1 MVTRCASSSPPVRLG
16 ATVSPVPVLVAQD
29 ISKAYG
35 QKTILD
41 RVSLSIHSGE
51 RVGLVGSN
59 GSGKSTLARILAG
72 IETADTG
79 NVAVRREAS
88 VAYLAQE
95 PKLDPDATA
104 RSVVSEGLGAW
115 FVAKTNYDALSARI
129 AKGES
134 QSDKLLA
141 QQAEAAA
148 QIERHGGWDVM
159 HRVEK
164 ILGHLGIERLDTPT
178 RELSGGD
185 KRRVALARI
194 LVSPPTLLIL
204 DEPSNHLDVE
214 TIAWLES
221 YLVEEFDGALLVVT
235 HDRYLLD
242 RIVDR
247 TLELH
252 RGSVHSYEGG
262 YETYLEAKAE
272 RMALE
277 ARTEQN
283 RQNFLRTELEW
294 LRRQPKARTT
304 KQKARIQRAEAAKD
318 ARPQRAER
326 TARLVTEA
334 TITGKTLLELRSLN
348 IELGGRALV
357 RDLDLTVLA
366 GERIG
371 IVGRNGTG
379 KTSLIRTILGE
390 LNPVRGEVILGKN
403 TKIGY
408 FDQHRTGLDEDAS
421 VYDNVAA
428 TGNKIELGGQPIEV
442 RSFLERFAFDPHA
455 QRQQVRSLSGGERA
469 RVALARMLADKHGL
483 LILDEPTN
491 DLDLPTLSALEEMLV
506 DYAGSA
512 LVVTHDR
519 WFLDRV
525 ATSLLVFEGN
535 GRVVRYAGGY
545 SDYLQQKAAADAARD
560 EAAKAVAA
568 EAKAAPKEKPAAK
581 PAKNKGLTW
590 AEQREFETILDRV
603 DAAERE
609 VADCEKTLADP
620 ALYASRAAEVP
631 ALTRKLDEAKARAA
645 TLVARW
651 EELEQKQSGG

>member
-1 MVTRCASSSPPVRLG
+1 
-16 ATVSPVPVLVAQD
+16 VPVLVAQD
-29 ISKAYG
+29 ITKTYG
-35 QKTILD
+35 QKTVLD
-41 RVSLSIHSGE
+41 HVSLSIHTGE

-72 IETADTG
+72 LEVPDAG
-79 NVAVRREAS
+79 SVAIRREAS

-95 PKLDPDATA
+95 PILDPDSTA
-104 RSVVSEGLGAW
+104 RAIVTAGLGAW
-115 FVAKTNYDALSARI
+115 FLAKTNHDDLSARI
-129 AKGES
+129 AAGETL
-134 QSDKLLA
+134 SDKLLA

-148 QIERHGGWDVM
+148 QIERLGGWDLM
-159 HRVEK
+159 HRVEE
-164 ILGHLGIERLDTPT
+164 ILGHLGISNPDKPT

-185 KRRVALARI
+185 KRRVALAQI

-214 TIAWLES
+214 TIAWLEK
-221 YLVEEFDGALLVVT
+221 YLVEEFKGALLVVT

-252 RGSVHSYEGG
+252 RGVVHSYEGG

-272 RMALE
+272 RLALE

-283 RQNFLRTELEW
+283 RQNFLRGELEW

-326 TARLVTEA
+326 TARLVAEA
-334 TITGKTLLELRSLN
+334 SITGKTLLELRN
-348 IELGGRALV
+348 VTIEFAGRTLIK
-357 RDLDLTVLA
+357 DLDLTVLA

-379 KTSLIRTILGE
+379 KTTLLRTILGDV
-390 LNPVRGEVILGKN
+390 PPSRGSVVLGKN

-408 FDQHRTGLDEDAS
+408 FDQHRSGLDEDAS
-421 VYDNVAA
+421 VYDNVAS

-491 DLDLPTLSALEEMLV
+491 DLDLATLSALEEMLLE
-506 DYAGSA
+506 YTGSA
-512 LVVTHDR
+512 IVVTHDR

-535 GRVVRYAGGY
+535 GNVVRYAGGH
-545 SDYLQQKAAADAARD
+545 SDYLLQRA
-560 EAAKAVAA
+560 AA
-568 EAKAAPKEKPAAK
+568 EAAREEAARAAVAEAKSIQKDKPV
-581 PAKNKGLTW
+581 AKNSKTKGLTW
-590 AEQREFETILDRV
+590 AEQREFETIMDRV

-609 VADCEKTLADP
+609 VGECEKTLADP
-620 ALYASRAAEVP
+620 ALYASRASEVP
-631 ALTRKLDEAKARAA
+631 ALTRKLEEAKARAA
-645 TLVARW
+645 ALVARW
-651 EELEQKQSGG
+651 EELEQKQAGG

>member
-1 MVTRCASSSPPVRLG
+1 M
-16 ATVSPVPVLVAQD
+16 PVLVAQD
-29 ISKAYG
+29 ITKSYG

-72 IETADTG
+72 LEPADAG
-79 NVAVRREAS
+79 SVAVRREAS

-95 PKLDPDATA
+95 PILDPDATA
-104 RSVVSEGLGAW
+104 RSIVTAGLGSW
-115 FVAKTNYDALSARI
+115 SLAKTNYDALSAKI
-129 AKGES
+129 AAGEGKT
-134 QSDKLLA
+134 DKLLA
-141 QQAEAAA
+141 EQAEAAA
-148 QIERHGGWDVM
+148 QIERLGGWDLM
-159 HRVEK
+159 HRVEE
-164 ILGHLGIERLDTPT
+164 ILGHVGIERLDTPT

-194 LVSPPTLLIL
+194 LVAPPTLLIL

-214 TIAWLES
+214 TIAWLET
-221 YLVEEFDGALLVVT
+221 YLSDEFEGALLVVT

-252 RGSVHSYEGG
+252 RGTVHSYDGG

-283 RQNFLRTELEW
+283 RQNFLRGELEW

-318 ARPQRAER
+318 ARPQRAEK
-326 TARLVTEA
+326 TARLTAEA
-334 TITGKTLLELRSLN
+334 SITGKTLVELRN
-348 IELGGRALV
+348 ISIEMAARTLV
-357 RDLDLTVLA
+357 KDLDLTILA

-379 KTSLIRTILGE
+379 KTTLIRTILGE
-390 LNPVRGEVILGKN
+390 LTTAKGEVVLGKN
-403 TKIGY
+403 TKVGY
-408 FDQHRTGLDEDAS
+408 FDQHRSGLDEDAS

-428 TGNKIELGGQPIEV
+428 SGNKIELGGQPIEI

-455 QRQQVRSLSGGERA
+455 QRQPVRSLSGGERA
-469 RVALARMLADKHGL
+469 RVALAKMLADKHGL

-491 DLDLPTLSALEEMLV
+491 DLDLATLSALEEMLTE
-506 DYAGSA
+506 YSGSA

-535 GRVVRYAGGY
+535 GKVVRYAGGY
-545 SDYLQQKAAADAARD
+545 SDYLLQKAAADAAKEEQAR
-560 EAAKAVAA
+560 AVV
-568 EAKAAPKEKPAAK
+568 EAKNVSKEKPAVKNAK
-581 PAKNKGLTW
+581 TKGLTW
-590 AEQREFETILDRV
+590 AEQREFETILEKV
-603 DAAERE
+603 DAAEQE
-609 VADCEKTLADP
+609 VAACEKALSDP
-620 ALYASRAAEVP
+620 ALYASRANEVP
-631 ALTRKLDEAKARAA
+631 AMTRKLDEAKARAA
-645 TLVARW
+645 ALMARW
-651 EELEQKQSGG
+651 EELEQKQAGN

>member
-1 MVTRCASSSPPVRLG
+1 
-16 ATVSPVPVLVAQD
+16 VPVLVAQD
-29 ISKAYG
+29 IVKSYG

-41 RVSLSIHSGE
+41 RVALSIHTGE

-72 IETADTG
+72 IEPPDAG
-79 NVAVRREAS
+79 SVAVRREAS

-95 PKLDPDATA
+95 PILDPDLSA
-104 RSVVSEGLGAW
+104 RALVTEGLGPW
-115 FVAKTNYDALSARI
+115 FLAKTNHDTLSARI
-129 AKGES
+129 SAGEAH
-134 QSDKLLA
+134 SDKLLA
-141 QQAEAAA
+141 EQAEAAA
-148 QIERHGGWDVM
+148 QIERLGGWDLM
-159 HRVEK
+159 HRVEG
-164 ILGHLGIERLDTPT
+164 ILGHLGIERLDAPA

-185 KRRVALARI
+185 KRRVALGRI
-194 LVSPPTLLIL
+194 LVAPPTLLIL

-214 TIAWLES
+214 TIAWLEK

-247 TLELH
+247 TLELD
-252 RGSVHSYEGG
+252 RGAVHSYDGG

-272 RMALE
+272 RLAQA

-283 RQNFLRTELEW
+283 RQNFLRGELEW
-294 LRRQPKARTT
+294 LRRQPKARST
-304 KQKARIQRAEAAKD
+304 KQKARIQRAEATKD

-334 TITGKTLLELRSLN
+334 TITGKTLVELRN
-348 IELGGRALV
+348 ISIDMAGRTLV
-357 RDLDLTVLA
+357 RDFNLTILA

-379 KTSLIRTILGE
+379 KTTLVRTILGE
-390 LNPVRGEVILGKN
+390 MIPANGEVVIGKN

-408 FDQHRTGLDEDAS
+408 FDQHRASLDEDAS
-421 VYDNVAA
+421 VYDNVASL
-428 TGNKIELGGQPIEV
+428 GHKIEFGGQPIEV

-455 QRQQVRSLSGGERA
+455 QRQPVRSLSGGERA

-491 DLDLPTLSALEEMLV
+491 DLDLATLSALEEMLI
-506 DYAGSA
+506 DYGGSA
-512 LVVTHDR
+512 IVVTHDR

-535 GRVVRYAGGY
+535 GRVVRYAGGHT
-545 SDYLQQKAAADAARD
+545 DYLQQKAAADAARE
-560 EAAKAVAA
+560 EAARSTAA
-568 EAKAAPKEKPAAK
+568 ETKSIQKDKPAAK
-581 PAKNKGLTW
+581 NAKTKGLTW

-609 VADCEKTLADP
+609 VGDCEKTLADP
-620 ALYASRAAEVP
+620 MLYASRASEVP

-645 TLVARW
+645 ALMTRW
-651 EELEQKQSGG
+651 EELEQKQSGN

>member
-1 MVTRCASSSPPVRLG
+1 M
-16 ATVSPVPVLVAQD
+16 PVLVAQD
-29 ISKAYG
+29 ITKTYG
-35 QKTILD
+35 QKTVLD
-41 RVSLSIHSGE
+41 HVSLSIHTGE

-59 GSGKSTLARILAG
+59 GSGKSTLARILASLEVPDAG
-72 IETADTG
+72 S
-79 NVAVRREAS
+79 VAIRREAS

-95 PKLDPDATA
+95 PILDPDSTA
-104 RSVVSEGLGAW
+104 RDIVTAGLGAW
-115 FVAKTNYDALSARI
+115 FLAKTNHDDLSARI
-129 AKGES
+129 AAGEAL
-134 QSDKLLA
+134 SDKLLA

-148 QIERHGGWDVM
+148 QIERLGGWDLM
-159 HRVEK
+159 HRVEE
-164 ILGHLGIERLDTPT
+164 ILGHLGIANPDKPT

-185 KRRVALARI
+185 KRRVALAQI

-214 TIAWLES
+214 TIAWLEK
-221 YLVEEFDGALLVVT
+221 YLVEEFKGALLVVT

-252 RGSVHSYEGG
+252 RGLLHSYDGG
-262 YETYLEAKAE
+262 YEAYLEAKAE
-272 RMALE
+272 RLALE

-283 RQNFLRTELEW
+283 RQNFLRGELEW

-326 TARLVTEA
+326 TARLTAEA
-334 TITGKTLLELRSLN
+334 SITGKTLLELRN
-348 IELGGRALV
+348 VTIEFADRTLIK
-357 RDLDLTVLA
+357 DLDLTIQA

-379 KTSLIRTILGE
+379 KTTLLRTILGDVS
-390 LNPVRGEVILGKN
+390 PSRGSVVLGKN

-408 FDQHRTGLDEDAS
+408 FDQHRGGLDEDAS

-442 RSFLERFAFDPHA
+442 RSFLERFAFDSHA

-491 DLDLPTLSALEEMLV
+491 DLDLATLSALEEMLLE
-506 DYAGSA
+506 YSGSA

-535 GRVVRYAGGY
+535 GNVVRYAGGH
-545 SDYLQQKAAADAARD
+545 SDYLLQRA
-560 EAAKAVAA
+560 AA
-568 EAKAAPKEKPAAK
+568 EAAREEAARVAVTEAKSIQKDKPAAK
-581 PAKNKGLTW
+581 KTKGLTW
-590 AEQREFETILDRV
+590 AEQREFETIMDRV

-609 VADCEKTLADP
+609 VGECEKALADP
-620 ALYASRAAEVP
+620 ALYATRASEVP
-631 ALTRKLDEAKARAA
+631 TMMRKLEEAKARAA
-645 TLVARW
+645 ALVARW

>member
-1 MVTRCASSSPPVRLG
+1 M
-16 ATVSPVPVLVAQD
+16 PVLVAQD
-29 ISKAYG
+29 ITKAYG

-41 RVSLSIHSGE
+41 HVSLSIHAGE

-72 IETADTG
+72 LEVPDGGT
-79 NVAVRREAS
+79 VAVRREAS

-95 PKLDPDATA
+95 PVLDANLTA
-104 RSVVSEGLGAW
+104 RAIVTEGLGAW
-115 FVAKTNYDALSARI
+115 FLAKTNHDALSARI
-129 AKGES
+129 ASGES
-134 QSDKLLA
+134 HSDKLLA
-141 QQAEAAA
+141 EQADAAA
-148 QIERHGGWDVM
+148 QIERFGGWDLM
-159 HRVEK
+159 HRVEE
-164 ILGHLGIERLDTPT
+164 ILGHLGIERPDALTGQ
-178 RELSGGD
+178 LSGGD
-185 KRRVALARI
+185 KRRVALAKI

-214 TIAWLES
+214 TIAWLEK
-221 YLVEEFDGALLVVT
+221 YLVEEFSGALLVVT

-252 RGSVHSYEGG
+252 RGAVHSYDGG

-283 RQNFLRTELEW
+283 RQNFLRGELEW

-304 KQKARIQRAEAAKD
+304 KQKARIQRAESAKD

-334 TITGKTLLELRSLN
+334 SITGKTLAELRN
-348 IELGGRALV
+348 VTVEIADRTLV
-357 RDLDLTVLA
+357 RDMNLTILA

-390 LNPVRGEVILGKN
+390 LPPARGSVILGKN
-403 TKIGY
+403 TKVGY
-408 FDQHRTGLDEDAS
+408 FDQHRSGLDEDAS

-455 QRQQVRSLSGGERA
+455 QRQPVRSLSGGERA

-491 DLDLPTLSALEEMLV
+491 DLDLPTLSALEEMLT
-506 DYAGSA
+506 DYEGSA

-535 GRVVRYAGGY
+535 GQVVRYAGGY
-545 SDYLQQKAAADAARD
+545 SDYLQQRAAAESAREEASRIAA
-560 EAAKAVAA
+560 ETKAVTKDKPPPKN
-568 EAKAAPKEKPAAK
+568 AKT
-581 PAKNKGLTW
+581 KGLTW
-590 AEQREFETILDRV
+590 AEQREFDTILERIEV
-603 DAAERE
+603 AERE
-609 VADCEKTLADP
+609 VSDCEQALADP
-620 ALYASRAAEVP
+620 ALYAARAAEVP
-631 ALTRKLDEAKARAA
+631 AMTRKLDEAKARAA
-645 TLVARW
+645 TLMARW
-651 EELEQKQSGG
+651 EELEQKQGSN

>member
-1 MVTRCASSSPPVRLG
+1 M
-16 ATVSPVPVLVAQD
+16 PVLVAQD
-29 ISKAYG
+29 ITKAYG

-41 RVSLSIHSGE
+41 HVSLSIHAGE

-72 IETADTG
+72 LEVPDGGT
-79 NVAVRREAS
+79 VAVRREAS

-95 PKLDPDATA
+95 PVLDANLTA
-104 RSVVSEGLGAW
+104 RAIVTEGLGAW
-115 FVAKTNYDALSARI
+115 FLAKTNHDALSARI
-129 AKGES
+129 SSGES
-134 QSDKLLA
+134 HSDKLLA
-141 QQAEAAA
+141 EQADAAA
-148 QIERHGGWDVM
+148 QIERFGGWDLM
-159 HRVEK
+159 HRVEE
-164 ILGHLGIERLDTPT
+164 ILGHLGIERPDTPT
-178 RELSGGD
+178 GQLSGGD
-185 KRRVALARI
+185 KRRVALAKI

-214 TIAWLES
+214 TIAWLEK
-221 YLVEEFDGALLVVT
+221 YLVEEFSGALLVVT

-252 RGSVHSYEGG
+252 RGAVHSYDGG

-283 RQNFLRTELEW
+283 RQNFLRGELEW

-304 KQKARIQRAEAAKD
+304 KQKARIQRAESAKD

-334 TITGKTLLELRSLN
+334 SITGKTLAELRNLTVEIAN
-348 IELGGRALV
+348 RTLV
-357 RDLDLTVLA
+357 RDMNLTILA

-390 LNPVRGEVILGKN
+390 LPPARGSVILGKN
-403 TKIGY
+403 TKVGY
-408 FDQHRTGLDEDAS
+408 FDQHRSGLDEDAS

-455 QRQQVRSLSGGERA
+455 QRQPVRSLSGGERA

-491 DLDLPTLSALEEMLV
+491 DLDLPTLSALEEMLT
-506 DYAGSA
+506 DYEGSA

-535 GRVVRYAGGY
+535 GQVVRYAGGY
-545 SDYLQQKAAADAARD
+545 SDYLQQR
-560 EAAKAVAA
+560 AVAESAREEASRIAA
-568 EAKAAPKEKPAAK
+568 ETKVVTKDKPPPKNAKT
-581 PAKNKGLTW
+581 KGLTW
-590 AEQREFETILDRV
+590 AEQREFDTILERIEV
-603 DAAERE
+603 AERE
-609 VADCEKTLADP
+609 VSDCEQALADP
-620 ALYASRAAEVP
+620 ALYAARAAEVP
-631 ALTRKLDEAKARAA
+631 AMTRKLDEAKARAA
-645 TLVARW
+645 TLMARW
-651 EELEQKQSGG
+651 EELEQKQAGN

>member
-1 MVTRCASSSPPVRLG
+1 M
-16 ATVSPVPVLVAQD
+16 PVLVAQD
-29 ISKAYG
+29 ITKSYG

-72 IETADTG
+72 LEPADAG
-79 NVAVRREAS
+79 SVAVRREAS
-88 VAYLAQE
+88 VAYLSQE
-95 PKLDPDATA
+95 PILDPDATA
-104 RSVVSEGLGAW
+104 RSIVTAGLGAW
-115 FVAKTNYDALSARI
+115 SLAKNNYDALSARI
-129 AKGES
+129 SVGDGKT
-134 QSDKLLA
+134 DKLLA
-141 QQAEAAA
+141 EQAEAAA
-148 QIERHGGWDVM
+148 QIERLGGWDLM
-159 HRVEK
+159 HRVEE
-164 ILGHLGIERLDTPT
+164 ILGHVGIERLDSPT

-194 LVSPPTLLIL
+194 LVAPPTLLIL

-214 TIAWLES
+214 TIAWLET
-221 YLVEEFDGALLVVT
+221 YLSDEFDGALLVVT

-252 RGSVHSYEGG
+252 RGSVHSYDGG

-272 RMALE
+272 RLALE

-283 RQNFLRTELEW
+283 RQNFLRGELEW

-304 KQKARIQRAEAAKD
+304 KQKARIQRAETAKD

-326 TARLVTEA
+326 TARLTAEA
-334 TITGKTLLELRSLN
+334 TITGKTLVELRNVSIEIAQRTLVKDLELT
-348 IELGGRALV
+348 I
-357 RDLDLTVLA
+357 LA

-390 LNPVRGEVILGKN
+390 LNTTRGEVVLGKN
-403 TKIGY
+403 TKVGY
-408 FDQHRTGLDEDAS
+408 FDQHRSGLDDDAS

-428 TGNKIELGGQPIEV
+428 SGNKIELGGQPIEI

-455 QRQQVRSLSGGERA
+455 QRQPVRSLSGGERA
-469 RVALARMLADKHGL
+469 RVALAKMLADKHGL

-491 DLDLPTLSALEEMLV
+491 DLDLATLSALEEMLV
-506 DYAGSA
+506 EYSGSA

-535 GRVVRYAGGY
+535 GNVVRYAGGY
-545 SDYLQQKAAADAARD
+545 SDYLLQKAVADAAKEERTRL
-560 EAAKAVAA
+560 
-568 EAKAAPKEKPAAK
+568 APETKTVSKEKPVVKNAK
-581 PAKNKGLTW
+581 TKGLSW
-590 AEQREFETILDRV
+590 AEQREFETILERV
-603 DAAERE
+603 EAAENE
-609 VADCEKTLADP
+609 VAECEKALSDP
-620 ALYASRAAEVP
+620 TLYASRASEVP
-631 ALTRKLDEAKARAA
+631 AMTRKLDEAKARAA
-645 TLVARW
+645 TLMARW
-651 EELEQKQSGG
+651 EELEQKQAG

>member
-1 MVTRCASSSPPVRLG
+1 M
-16 ATVSPVPVLVAQD
+16 PVLVAQD
-29 ISKAYG
+29 ITKAYG

-72 IETADTG
+72 IETPDAG
-79 NVAVRREAS
+79 NVAVRREAT

-104 RSVVSEGLGAW
+104 RTVVSEGLGAW
-115 FVAKTNYDALSARI
+115 FLAKTNHDELSARI
-129 AKGES
+129 AKGDAS
-134 QSDKLLA
+134 SDKLLA

-164 ILGHLGIERLDTPT
+164 ILGHLGIERLDTPM

-214 TIAWLES
+214 TITWLES
-221 YLVEEFDGALLVVT
+221 YLLEEFDGALLVVT

-252 RGSVHSYEGG
+252 RGSVHSYDGG

-272 RMALE
+272 RSALE

-304 KQKARIQRAEAAKD
+304 KQKARIQRAESAKD

-326 TARLVTEA
+326 TAKLVTEA
-334 TITGKTLLELRSLN
+334 TIAGKTLLELRGVTVE
-348 IELGGRALV
+348 IGGRALV
-357 RDLDLTVLA
+357 QNLDLTILA

-379 KTSLIRTILGE
+379 KTSLIRSILGE
-390 LNPVRGEVILGKN
+390 LNPVKGEVILGKN

-408 FDQHRTGLDEDAS
+408 FDQHRSGLDEDAS

-455 QRQQVRSLSGGERA
+455 QRQPVRSLSGGERA

-506 DYAGSA
+506 DYTGSA

-535 GRVVRYAGGY
+535 GRVVRYAGGH
-545 SDYLQQKAAADAARD
+545 SDYLQQKAAAEAARE
-560 EAAKAVAA
+560 EAAKAIAA
-568 EAKAAPKEKPAAK
+568 EAKTAPKEKFAAK
-581 PAKNKGLTW
+581 PSKSKGLTW

-609 VADCEKTLADP
+609 VAECEKALADP
-620 ALYASRAAEVP
+620 GLYASRASEVP

-645 TLVARW
+645 SLVARW
-651 EELEQKQSGG
+651 EELEQKQSA

>member
-1 MVTRCASSSPPVRLG
+1 M
-16 ATVSPVPVLVAQD
+16 PVLVAQD
-29 ISKAYG
+29 ITKTYG
-35 QKTILD
+35 QKTVLEH
-41 RVSLSIHSGE
+41 VSLSIHSGE

-72 IETADTG
+72 LEAPDAG
-79 NVAVRREAS
+79 SVAVRREAT

-95 PKLDPDATA
+95 PTLDPDLTA
-104 RSVVSEGLGAW
+104 RAIVTAGLGAW
-115 FVAKTNYDALSARI
+115 FLAKTNHDNLSARI
-129 AKGES
+129 AAGETL
-134 QSDKLLA
+134 SDKLLA

-148 QIERHGGWDVM
+148 QIERLGGWDLM
-159 HRVEK
+159 HRVEE
-164 ILGHLGIERLDTPT
+164 ILGHLGIERPDTPA

-185 KRRVALARI
+185 KRRVALAKI
-194 LVSPPTLLIL
+194 LVAPPTLLIL

-214 TIAWLES
+214 TIAWLET
-221 YLVEEFDGALLVVT
+221 YLVEEFTGALLVVT

-247 TLELH
+247 TLELN
-252 RGSVHSYEGG
+252 RGAVHSYDGG

-283 RQNFLRTELEW
+283 RQNFLRGELEW

-326 TARLVTEA
+326 TARLVAEA
-334 TITGKTLLELRSLN
+334 TIIGKTLLELRN
-348 IELGGRALV
+348 VTINFAERTLV
-357 RDLDLTVLA
+357 RDLDLTILA

-379 KTSLIRTILGE
+379 KTTLLRTILGE
-390 LNPVRGEVILGKN
+390 LPPSKGSVILGKN

-408 FDQHRTGLDEDAS
+408 FDQHRSGLDEDAS
-421 VYDNVAA
+421 VYDNVAS

-442 RSFLERFAFDPHA
+442 RSFLERFAFDSHA
-455 QRQQVRSLSGGERA
+455 QRQPVRSLSGGERA

-491 DLDLPTLSALEEMLV
+491 DLDLATLSALEEMLI
-506 DYAGSA
+506 DYGGSA

-535 GRVVRYAGGY
+535 GRVVRYAGGH
-545 SDYLQQKAAADAARD
+545 SDYLQQRAAADAARE
-560 EAAKAVAA
+560 EAARAAAA
-568 EAKAAPKEKPAAK
+568 EAKSIQKDKPAV
-581 PAKNKGLTW
+581 KNPKTKGLTW
-590 AEQREFETILDRV
+590 AEQREFDTIMDRV
-603 DAAERE
+603 DAAEGE
-609 VADCEKTLADP
+609 VSACEKELADP
-620 ALYASRAAEVP
+620 TLYATRASEVP
-631 ALTRKLDEAKARAA
+631 ALTRKLEEAKARAA
-645 TLVARW
+645 ALMTRW
-651 EELEQKQSGG
+651 EELERKQSGG

>member
-1 MVTRCASSSPPVRLG
+1 MVRRD

-29 ISKAYG
+29 ITKSYG

-41 RVSLSIHSGE
+41 GVSLSIHSGE

-72 IETADTG
+72 LEPADAG
-79 NVAVRREAS
+79 SVAVRREAS

-95 PKLDPDATA
+95 PILDPEATA
-104 RSVVSEGLGAW
+104 RSIVTAGLGAW
-115 FVAKTNYDALSARI
+115 SLAKTNYDSLSARI
-129 AKGES
+129 ASGEGKT
-134 QSDKLLA
+134 DKLLA
-141 QQAEAAA
+141 EQAEAAA
-148 QIERHGGWDVM
+148 QIERLGGWDLM
-159 HRVEK
+159 HRVEE
-164 ILGHLGIERLDTPT
+164 ILGHVGIERLDTPT

-194 LVSPPTLLIL
+194 LVAPPTLLIL

-214 TIAWLES
+214 TIAWLET
-221 YLVEEFDGALLVVT
+221 YLSDEFDGALLVVT

-252 RGSVHSYEGG
+252 RGAVHSYDGG

-283 RQNFLRTELEW
+283 RQNFLRGELEW

-318 ARPQRAER
+318 ARPQRSER
-326 TARLVTEA
+326 TARLTAEA
-334 TITGKTLLELRSLN
+334 TITGKMLVELRNVSV
-348 IELGGRALV
+348 EMGQRTLV
-357 RDLDLTVLA
+357 KDFDLTILA

-379 KTSLIRTILGE
+379 KTTLIRTILGE
-390 LNPVRGEVILGKN
+390 LNPARGEVVLGKN
-403 TKIGY
+403 TKVGY
-408 FDQHRTGLDEDAS
+408 FDQHRSGLDEDAS

-428 TGNKIELGGQPIEV
+428 TGNKIELGGQPIEI
-442 RSFLERFAFDPHA
+442 RSFLERFAFDSHA
-455 QRQQVRSLSGGERA
+455 QRQPVRSLSGGERA

-491 DLDLPTLSALEEMLV
+491 DLDLATLSALEEMLTE
-506 DYAGSA
+506 YSGSA

-535 GRVVRYAGGY
+535 GKVVRYAGGY
-545 SDYLQQKAAADAARD
+545 SDYLLQKAAA
-560 EAAKAVAA
+560 EAAKEEQARAVV
-568 EAKAAPKEKPAAK
+568 EAKNAAKEKAVKNAK
-581 PAKNKGLTW
+581 TKGLTW
-590 AEQREFETILDRV
+590 AEQREFETILERV
-603 DAAERE
+603 DEAEQE
-609 VADCEKTLADP
+609 VAACEKALSDP
-620 ALYASRAAEVP
+620 ALYASRASEVP
-631 ALTRKLDEAKARAA
+631 AMTRKLDEAKARAA
-645 TLVARW
+645 ALMARW
-651 EELEQKQSGG
+651 EELEQKQAG

>member
-1 MVTRCASSSPPVRLG
+1 M
-16 ATVSPVPVLVAQD
+16 PVLVAQD
-29 ISKAYG
+29 ITKSYG

-41 RVSLSIHSGE
+41 RVALSIHSGE

-72 IETADTG
+72 IEPPDAG
-79 NVAVRREAS
+79 SVAVRREAS

-95 PKLDPDATA
+95 PILDPDSSA
-104 RSVVSEGLGAW
+104 RDIVTEGLGPW
-115 FVAKTNYDALSARI
+115 FLAKTNHDTLSARI
-129 AKGES
+129 AAGEAL
-134 QSDKLLA
+134 SDKLLA
-141 QQAEAAA
+141 QQADAVA
-148 QIERHGGWDVM
+148 QIERLGGWDLM
-159 HRVEK
+159 HRVEG
-164 ILGHLGIERLDTPT
+164 ILGHLGIERLDAPA

-185 KRRVALARI
+185 KRRVALGRI
-194 LVSPPTLLIL
+194 LVAPPTLLIL

-214 TIAWLES
+214 TIAWLEK
-221 YLVEEFDGALLVVT
+221 YLVEEFEGALLVVT

-252 RGSVHSYEGG
+252 RGAVHSYDGG

-272 RMALE
+272 RMAQE

-283 RQNFLRTELEW
+283 RQNFLRGELEW
-294 LRRQPKARTT
+294 LRRQPKARST
-304 KQKARIQRAEAAKD
+304 KQKARIHRAEATKD

-326 TARLVTEA
+326 TARLVAEA
-334 TITGKTLLELRSLN
+334 TITGKTLVELRNVSVDMA
-348 IELGGRALV
+348 GRTLV
-357 RDLDLTVLA
+357 RDLDLTILA

-379 KTSLIRTILGE
+379 KTTLLRTLLGE
-390 LNPVRGEVILGKN
+390 TPPSRGEVVLGKN

-408 FDQHRTGLDEDAS
+408 FDQHRSSLDEDAS
-421 VYDNVAA
+421 VYDNVAS
-428 TGNKIELGGQPIEV
+428 TGNKIEFGGQPIEV

-455 QRQQVRSLSGGERA
+455 QRQPVRSLSGGERA

-491 DLDLPTLSALEEMLV
+491 DLDLATLSALEEMLI
-506 DYAGSA
+506 DYGGSA

-535 GRVVRYAGGY
+535 GRVVRYAGGH
-545 SDYLQQKAAADAARD
+545 SDYLQQKAAADGAREDAVRAA
-560 EAAKAVAA
+560 AV
-568 EAKAAPKEKPAAK
+568 EAKSVQKERPAAK
-581 PAKNKGLTW
+581 TTKTKGLTW
-590 AEQREFETILDRV
+590 AEQREFETILERV

-609 VADCEKTLADP
+609 VGDCEKALADP
-620 ALYASRAAEVP
+620 GLYASRASEVP
-631 ALTRKLDEAKARAA
+631 ALTRKLDEAKTRASA
-645 TLVARW
+645 LMTRW

>member
-1 MVTRCASSSPPVRLG
+1 
-16 ATVSPVPVLVAQD
+16 VPVLVAQD
-29 ISKAYG
+29 ITKSYG

-72 IETADTG
+72 LEPADAG
-79 NVAVRREAS
+79 SVAVRREAS

-95 PKLDPDATA
+95 PILDPDATA
-104 RSVVSEGLGAW
+104 RSIVTAGLGAW
-115 FVAKTNYDALSARI
+115 SLAKTNYDSLSAKI
-129 AKGES
+129 AAGEGKT
-134 QSDKLLA
+134 DKLLA
-141 QQAEAAA
+141 EQAEAAA
-148 QIERHGGWDVM
+148 QIERLGGWDLM
-159 HRVEK
+159 HRVEE
-164 ILGHLGIERLDTPT
+164 ILGHVGIERLDAPT
-178 RELSGGD
+178 KELSGGD
-185 KRRVALARI
+185 KRRVALAGI
-194 LVSPPTLLIL
+194 LVAPPTLLIL

-214 TIAWLES
+214 TIAWLET
-221 YLVEEFDGALLVVT
+221 YLSDEFDGALLVVT

-252 RGSVHSYEGG
+252 RGVVHSYDGG

-272 RMALE
+272 RLALE

-283 RQNFLRTELEW
+283 RQNFLRGELEW

-326 TARLVTEA
+326 TARLTAEA
-334 TITGKTLLELRSLN
+334 SITGKTLVELRNVSVEIGERL
-348 IELGGRALV
+348 LV
-357 RDLDLTVLA
+357 KDLDLTILA

-379 KTSLIRTILGE
+379 KTTLIRTILGE
-390 LNPVRGEVILGKN
+390 LNAARGEVVLGKN
-403 TKIGY
+403 TKVGY
-408 FDQHRTGLDEDAS
+408 FDQHRSGLDEDAS

-428 TGNKIELGGQPIEV
+428 TGNKIELGGQPIEI

-455 QRQQVRSLSGGERA
+455 QRQPVRSLSGGERA

-491 DLDLPTLSALEEMLV
+491 DLDLVTLSALEEMLTE
-506 DYAGSA
+506 YSGSA

-525 ATSLLVFEGN
+525 ATSLLVFEGQ
-535 GRVVRYAGGY
+535 GKVVRYAGGY
-545 SDYLQQKAAADAARD
+545 SDYLQQKAANDAAKEEQAR
-560 EAAKAVAA
+560 AVVESKNIA
-568 EAKAAPKEKPAAK
+568 KEKPVVKNAK
-581 PAKNKGLTW
+581 TKGLTW
-590 AEQREFETILDRV
+590 AEQREFDTILERIDE
-603 DAAERE
+603 AERE
-609 VADCEKTLADP
+609 VAQCEKALSDP
-620 ALYASRAAEVP
+620 ALYASRASEVP
-631 ALTRKLDEAKARAA
+631 AMTRKLDEAKARAA
-645 TLVARW
+645 ALMARW
-651 EELEQKQSGG
+651 EELEQKQAG